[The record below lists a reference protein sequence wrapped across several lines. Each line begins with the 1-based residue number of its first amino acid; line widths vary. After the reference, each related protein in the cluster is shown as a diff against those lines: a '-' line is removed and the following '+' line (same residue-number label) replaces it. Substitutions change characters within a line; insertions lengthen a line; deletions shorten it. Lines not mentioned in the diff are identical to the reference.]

1 MTVKDG
7 DLYCYLLHLSRSIVN
22 FMGYLLSRLETRTKE
37 FNIYASLGVTN
48 SEAE

>member
-1 MTVKDG
+1 MTIKDRG
-7 DLYCYLLHLSRSIVN
+7 LSWHLLHLSKSIVN